1 MAPKLGRWNDL
12 QTTSTAKSS
21 RNGRMWCDRSP
32 PWAGPR
38 FSPVR
43 QAPVLGA
50 GRWFGKRQGY
60 SASPILPDGCGS
72 RRALPKSKGP
82 DSAWTEKPSVFGGT
96 WARKDLGT
104 CLHSHQRCR
113 LGQTAEVVKHAIHH
127 QGRGGGGGITV
138 SLFPSL
144 CSIYMA
150 LLL

>member
-50 GRWFGKRQGY
+50 GVGSGSDRGIQHLPFFPTGAAAGEHSQNQRAPTRPGLKSPVFSEELGPGRTWGRASIPISDVDWAKQPRW
-60 SASPILPDGCGS
+60 
-72 RRALPKSKGP
+72 
-82 DSAWTEKPSVFGGT
+82 
-96 WARKDLGT
+96 
-104 CLHSHQRCR
+104 
-113 LGQTAEVVKHAIHH
+113 
-127 QGRGGGGGITV
+127 
-138 SLFPSL
+138 
-144 CSIYMA
+144 
-150 LLL
+150 